1 MNKVKKLSVIY
12 NGMCVGTLALYKNYR
27 CAFEYSDE
35 WLAHGFSISPFSLP
49 LEKKVFVP
57 NTDPFEGLFGAF
69 SDSLPDGWGR
79 LLVDRL
85 LKKNGIDPHTI
96 TSLDRLAIVGET
108 AMGALEYVPSQ
119 VITGKEDNLT
129 LDDIAR
135 ECQKILS
142 SEYSDKLDT
151 LVTLGG
157 SPGGARP
164 KTLMDIDD
172 EGWIIKFF
180 AREDRDNLGRQE
192 YEYALCA
199 GKCGIEMEE
208 TRLFKSD
215 ICDGYFG
222 SKRFDRIR
230 ENGVTHK
237 RHMITASALLETSHR
252 VPNLDYDLLM
262 KLTLKMTNDM
272 SECEKL
278 YKRMCFNVF
287 AHNRDDHSKNFT
299 YMYIDEES
307 RWELSPAYDLTY
319 SNSIGGEHATTVNGE
334 GMNPTLDDI
343 LSVAD
348 RIGINRR
355 KAKSIALNI
364 HEVVQEDLREW
375 L

>member
-85 LKKNGIDPHTI
+85 LKRNGIDPRTI

-157 SPGGARP
+157 SPGGASP

-172 EGWIIKFF
+172 EDWIIKFF

-237 RHMITASALLETSHR
+237 RHMITVSALLETSHR

-364 HEVVQEDLREW
+364 REIVQEDLKEW

>member
-1 MNKVKKLSVIY
+1 MNKVKKLSVMY

-129 LDDIAR
+129 LDDIAM

-142 SEYSDKLDT
+142 TEYSDKLDT

-172 EGWIIKFF
+172 EDWIIKFF

-364 HEVVQEDLREW
+364 HEIVQEDLKEW